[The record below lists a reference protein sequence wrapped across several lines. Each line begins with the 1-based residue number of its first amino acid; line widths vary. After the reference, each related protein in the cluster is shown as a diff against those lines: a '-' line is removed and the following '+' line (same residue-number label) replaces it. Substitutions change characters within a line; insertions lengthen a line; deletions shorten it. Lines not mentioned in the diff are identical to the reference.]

1 MAKLLF
7 DDYDFQNKWIRIL
20 THPVLLSF
28 FNSLLI
34 IILIIFGTLIAT
46 RDGNFFVGLIGD
58 GWGEVAVIEEEKAIS
73 IDEEEEITTEEEP
86 APPKKKKKRKKRT
99 YRVRR

>member
-46 RDGNFFVGLIGD
+46 RDGNFFTDNFDIQVPNLKWSYTFDEHTFKYDQLKRIG
-58 GWGEVAVIEEEKAIS
+58 VASNDNHGFFDTDVN
-73 IDEEEEITTEEEP
+73 TL
-86 APPKKKKKRKKRT
+86 
-99 YRVRR
+99 